1 MTEGDGGDGARQ
13 GSVAGRELR
22 VQGTTLDHLVERG
35 PAAKDVGDD
44 GPGEPPGVKTLN
56 RLGRID
62 VDVRLG
68 QPSAPRAAA
77 RADPAPG
84 GA

>member
-1 MTEGDGGDGARQ
+1 MAERDGGEGAYQ
-13 GSVAGRELR
+13 GGVAGWELR
-22 VQGTTLDHLVERG
+22 VRGAALDHLVERG

>member
-1 MTEGDGGDGARQ
+1 MAERDRGDGTRQ
-13 GSVAGRELR
+13 GGVAGRELR
-22 VQGTTLDHLVERG
+22 VRGAALNHLVERG

-62 VDVRLG
+62 VGVSLG
-68 QPSAPRAAA
+68 QASAPRAAA